1 MATTEA
7 DISVD
12 LDAAD
17 AAKAAKAAEAAKK
30 ATPEP
35 VIEVVKAD
43 ETPKSADAPILTHD
57 FFTGHAPG
65 IAYSTVGVLTGT
77 TLWLGGFMREQVC
90 IYMCP
95 WPRIQ
100 SAMLDEK

>member
-43 ETPKSADAPILTHD
+43 ETPKPADVPILTPDAGLEAQKAARGRKIRPYRRRAASRGVRRGRTASAH
-57 FFTGHAPG
+57 GKSRHA
-65 IAYSTVGVLTGT
+65 A
-77 TLWLGGFMREQVC
+77 
-90 IYMCP
+90 
-95 WPRIQ
+95 
-100 SAMLDEK
+100 